1 MSMSKVVLLG
11 LTILFGAVFLVI
23 PESNNAP
30 TYELFPFRDG
40 AQINLQTYV
49 YFIFEHFG
57 WVALSFI
64 VASEARTFKLSC
76 KTFFWLQVADF
87 VDYLLTYNTV
97 WFHLGLLPI
106 SMNLAKV
113 VIFGCVVFYEY
124 NTER

>member
-1 MSMSKVVLLG
+1 MSRVILLG
-11 LTILFGAVFLVI
+11 IVILLGAVFLVV

-30 TYELFPFRDG
+30 TFAMFPLKPDATIAIQF
-40 AQINLQTYV
+40 YV
-49 YFIFEHFG
+49 HFVFEYLG
-57 WVALSFI
+57 WIALSFI

-87 VDYLLTYNTV
+87 VDYLLTYNSV

-113 VIFGCVVFYEY
+113 LVFGVVVFYEY
-124 NTER
+124 NTEQ